1 MNKDTKFAALVLGIP
16 LLGLAYCAT
25 ILSIM
30 IYSAWAREHPI
41 VIGTIFVIA
50 PSLISGSIW
59 LLSSAK
65 ARNKENIGL

>member
-1 MNKDTKFAALVLGIP
+1 MDKDTKFAALVLGIP
-16 LLGLAYCAT
+16 LLGLAYCAV
-25 ILSIM
+25 ILSVM

-41 VIGTIFVIA
+41 VVATIFVIA